1 MRRGAVLLLFAMAL
15 PLHAGEIQQFGSD
28 VKAMAM
34 APLHWTKSE
43 WARFAEG
50 AGTVAAL
57 VIADKPVDD
66 FVQCH
71 RTSSTD
77 RLSRAITPWG
87 GQRAVDVS
95 VLMIGT
101 GLALH
106 DDNLL
111 GAGRDSLESE
121 IWAGTVVTPLIKR
134 AGGRARPFLGEG
146 PHSFRPEQGHRGEY
160 SSFPSGHAT
169 NAFATATAIAE
180 HYDGPVP
187 YIAYAVATAVSYSR
201 VNDHVHWPSDV
212 VAGALIGRAVAKSVV
227 FHNRRMHVA
236 PVAAPRGMGMVL
248 DYRP

>member
-1 MRRGAVLLLFAMAL
+1 MRRTAVLLLFAIAL
-15 PLHAGEIQQFGSD
+15 PLHAGELQQFGSD
-28 VKAMAM
+28 VKAMAF
-34 APLHWTKSE
+34 APLHWTKAE

-57 VIADKPVDD
+57 MIADKPVDD
-66 FVQCH
+66 FVQRH
-71 RTSSTD
+71 RNSATD
-77 RLSRAITPWG
+77 RLSRTITPWG
-87 GQRAVDVS
+87 GQRAVDLS
-95 VLMIGT
+95 VLMIGA

-106 DDNLL
+106 NDNLL
-111 GAGRDSLESE
+111 GAGRDSFESE
-121 IWAGTVVTPLIKR
+121 IWAGTVVTPAIKR
-134 AGGRARPFLGEG
+134 VGGRARPFLGEG
-146 PHSFRPEQGHRGEY
+146 PHSFRPEQGHLGDY

-227 FHNRRMHVA
+227 FHNRHAHVH
-236 PVAAPRGMGMVL
+236 PVVVNRGMGML
-248 DYRP
+248 IDYSR